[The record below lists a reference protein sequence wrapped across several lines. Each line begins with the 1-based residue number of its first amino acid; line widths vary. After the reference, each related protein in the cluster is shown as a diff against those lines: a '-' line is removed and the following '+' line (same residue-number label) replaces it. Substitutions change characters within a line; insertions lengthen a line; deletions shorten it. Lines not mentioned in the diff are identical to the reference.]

1 MSREPEE
8 LTRYL
13 NGDAGR
19 DELPPELARE
29 AEAFERFFAVL
40 REEKVE
46 VSPHLREAV
55 MRRVRA
61 LSASP
66 WRRGWNWIA
75 TPRPISV
82 SPLSGALA
90 LAAVVALWLIGRA
103 RPPAEPTVVPATVA
117 AGARARFVFIAPGA
131 RSVAVTGDFLDWS
144 PEGIPME
151 DSQGTGVWVAE
162 VELSPGVHHY
172 VFIVDGTQIVPD
184 PNATQVDDGFGRQN
198 SVLLVPPR
206 GSS

>member
-13 NGDAGR
+13 NGELGR
-19 DELPPELARE
+19 DELPQELARE
-29 AEAFERFFAVL
+29 AEAFERLFAVL

-46 VSPHLREAV
+46 ASPHLREAV
-55 MRRVRA
+55 MRRVRGLA
-61 LSASP
+61 ASP
-66 WRRGWNWIA
+66 WRRSWSWIT

-82 SPLSGALA
+82 SPLTGALA
-90 LAAVVALWLIGRA
+90 LAAAVALWLVGRA

-117 AGARARFVFIAPGA
+117 SGTKARFVFIAPGA
-131 RSVAVTGDFLDWS
+131 QSVAVTGDFVNWS

-151 DSQGTGVWVAE
+151 DRQDTGVWVAE
-162 VELSPGVHHY
+162 VELPPGIHHY
-172 VFIVDGTQIVPD
+172 VFIVDGTQMVSD
-184 PNATQVDDGFGRQN
+184 PNATQVDDGFGQQN